1 MSANKELLNGTALD
15 EWVRSF
21 ALRMGHD
28 VKLSVRVWL
37 QLYRRPSETLPK
49 PPPAKATASE
59 SRPATILMVVPD
71 AGVSFWVQQW
81 NTQGALGLPNHVPC
95 FPLPGIAGNAVNW
108 PLVNRTVAAW
118 RSSGG
123 VMVAGFG
130 RLLHV
135 FASKATAT
143 GQVGRAKHAV
153 VCLEP
158 CAALSCAHATHPR
171 LEHCRQARLDL
182 KPTLLTVDEAHLAAK
197 FSCSVGG
204 QKVVLSKFLMVVAAE
219 ARLLITGALLSR
231 QGVCTWAPA
240 DTDFGVFCA
249 HNTYATGAGVP
260 AGGSKAQ
267 RKALSAMCELASQQG
282 RPVSA
287 VQLQGRIIRR
297 DWPALC
303 ATLRLRGL
311 RLLACRLPWR
321 LTSMQVSSVL
331 RGTSRK
337 RLPRPLCALLMPP
350 PSPRCG
356 PGPLS
361 NAFSTRVRR
370 AGAL

>member
-1 MSANKELLNGTALD
+1 MRRGGIRAAARGMWLISVCHVLRVQVSANKELLNGTALD

-182 KPTLLTVDEAHLAAK
+182 KPTLLAVDEAHLAAK

-231 QGVCTWAPA
+231 QE
-240 DTDFGVFCA
+240 CA
-249 HNTYATGAGVP
+249 LGHLPTLT
-260 AGGSKAQ
+260 
-267 RKALSAMCELASQQG
+267 SACSVHTTPMPQ
-282 RPVSA
+282 V
-287 VQLQGRIIRR
+287 
-297 DWPALC
+297 
-303 ATLRLRGL
+303 
-311 RLLACRLPWR
+311 LACRPGAVR
-321 LTSMQVSSVL
+321 LSERHCPPCVNWL
-331 RGTSRK
+331 ANRGGQ
-337 RLPRPLCALLMPP
+337 CLLH
-350 PSPRCG
+350 SC
-356 PGPLS
+356 
-361 NAFSTRVRR
+361 R
-370 AGAL
+370 AE